1 MKSENYKKTEHLLK
15 EYIIYNKILEL
26 REEKEVKEKVEK
38 LNKAMDCL
46 TSTEKKIIT
55 DFFINNKNMLQISR
69 EIQLTREYT
78 SRIKTAAIRKMEQVL
93 FGNGAA

>member
-26 REEKEVKEKVEK
+26 REEKEVEDKVEK
-38 LNKAMDCL
+38 INKAMDCL
-46 TSTEKKIIT
+46 TNLERKIIT
-55 DFFINNKNMLQISR
+55 EFFINNKNMLQISR

-93 FGNGAA
+93 FGSGAA